1 MMDFY
6 DIYPNILQFTQLR
19 GTTLSHLGIK
29 IHEQLK
35 YSLKNYFVPIILFHK
50 RHFFFIKIQYR
61 HDEKMSRHLKC
72 FSIKFSSSDEYA

>member
-6 DIYPNILQFTQLR
+6 DTYPNILQFAQLR

-35 YSLKNYFVPIILFHK
+35 YSLKNYFVLIILFHK
-50 RHFFFIKIQYR
+50 RHIDMMKKEPSLKMFFN
-61 HDEKMSRHLKC
+61 
-72 FSIKFSSSDEYA
+72 